1 MIRATTTPVSMRPD
15 AGDSML
21 AIGLMSGTSLDG
33 IDAALI
39 ETDGAEHIRPIA
51 FRSDPYSAPARAQLR
66 EAAALALSFERPRA
80 SPPILAAEEMLTNRH
95 VLAVRQLL
103 AAVALTPADISVIG
117 FHGQTIAHRPDR
129 GWTWQIGDG
138 AAMARALGITVVD
151 DLRSA
156 DVAAGGQGAPLL
168 PVYHR
173 ALTTGM
179 DLPVA
184 VLNLGGVANITW
196 LGRADED
203 LIAFDTGPANG
214 LIDDW
219 MLAETG
225 SPYDA
230 GGAFAAR
237 GTVDRSVLG
246 GMLDNRWFDLPPPKS
261 LDRADFTIEAAR
273 GLAAAD
279 GAATLT
285 AFTAETVA
293 LALRHLPEPPGRLI
307 VAGGGRHNPTLMRMI
322 TAAARITAEPIEA
335 LGWNGDATEAE
346 GFAYMAVRAL
356 RGAPISFPGTTGVPR
371 PMTGGVIHR
380 PSPASGRP
388 PGEAMTG
395 R

>member
-1 MIRATTTPVSMRPD
+1 MTRTMT
-15 AGDSML
+15 SML
-21 AIGLMSGTSLDG
+21 AVGLMSGTSLDG

-39 ETDGAEHIRPIA
+39 ETDGAGHIRPIA
-51 FRSDPYSAPARAQLR
+51 FHSEPYSAKARDQLR
-66 EAAALALSFERPRA
+66 EASALALSFEKPRDHA
-80 SPPILAAEEMLTNRH
+80 KIAAAETMLTDRH
-95 VLAVRQLL
+95 VAAVRRLL
-103 AAVALTPADISVIG
+103 ADAKMTPDVIG

-138 AAMARALGITVVD
+138 AAMARALGIAVVN

-173 ALTTGM
+173 ALTAGM
-179 DLPVA
+179 DAPVA

-196 LGRADED
+196 LGAGEHD

-230 GGAFAAR
+230 HGAFAAR
-237 GTVDRSVLG
+237 GTVDAGVLG
-246 GMLDNRWFDLPPPKS
+246 AMLDNIWFDAPPPKS
-261 LDRADFTIEAAR
+261 LDRADFTIQPAR
-273 GLAAAD
+273 GLSAAD

-293 LALRHLPEPPGRLI
+293 LALRHLPDRPRRLI
-307 VAGGGRHNPTLMRMI
+307 VAGGGRHNPTLMWMI
-322 TAAARITAEPIEA
+322 AEATGLAAEPIEA

-356 RGAPISFPGTTGVPR
+356 KGEPISFPGTTGVKLPL
-371 PMTGGVIHR
+371 TGGVVNH
-380 PSPASGRP
+380 P
-388 PGEAMTG
+388 
-395 R
+395 

>member
-1 MIRATTTPVSMRPD
+1 MTKMIAV
-15 AGDSML
+15 
-21 AIGLMSGTSLDG
+21 GLMSGTSLDG

-39 ETDGAEHIRPIA
+39 ETDGAGHIRPIA
-51 FRSDPYSAPARAQLR
+51 FRSDPYSAQARDQLR
-66 EAAALALSFERPRA
+66 EASALALSFEKPRP
-80 SPPILAAEEMLTNRH
+80 SPPILAAEEMLTRRH
-95 VLAVRQLL
+95 VLAVRALL
-103 AAVALTPADISVIG
+103 AGAGVEPGEVDVIG

-138 AAMARALGITVVD
+138 AAMAKALGIRVVN

-173 ALTTGM
+173 ALTAGM
-179 DLPVA
+179 DAPVT
-184 VLNLGGVANITW
+184 VLNLGGVGNISW
-196 LGRADED
+196 LGAGEADV
-203 LIAFDTGPANG
+203 IAFDTGPANG

-219 MLAETG
+219 MLTETG

-237 GTVDRSVLG
+237 GTVDRTVLDT
-246 GMLDNRWFDLPPPKS
+246 MLDNDWFDLAPPKS
-261 LDRADFTIEAAR
+261 LDRADFTVQPVR

-293 LALRHLPEPPGRLI
+293 LALRHLPAAPKRLI
-307 VAGGGRHNPTLMRMI
+307 VAGGGRHNPTLMAMI
-322 TAAARITAEPIEA
+322 SAATKIAAEPIET

-356 RGAPISFPGTTGVPR
+356 KGEPISFPGTTGVSC
-371 PMTGGVIHR
+371 PMTGGVTHH
-380 PSPASGRP
+380 P
-388 PGEAMTG
+388 
-395 R
+395 

>member
-1 MIRATTTPVSMRPD
+1 MPI
-15 AGDSML
+15 ML

-39 ETDGAEHIRPIA
+39 ETDGAGHIRPIA
-51 FRSDPYSAPARAQLR
+51 FRSDPYSAQAREQLR
-66 EAAALALSFERPRA
+66 EAAVLALSFEKPRA
-80 SPPILAAEEMLTNRH
+80 SPKIVEAERMLTNRH
-95 VLAVRQLL
+95 ILAVRQLL
-103 AAVALTPADISVIG
+103 AAANLNRTDIDVIG
-117 FHGQTIAHRPDR
+117 FHGQTLAHRPDR

-138 AAMARALGITVVD
+138 AAMAKALGIRVVN

-156 DVAAGGQGAPLL
+156 DVTAGGQGAPLL

-173 ALTTGM
+173 ALTAGM
-179 DLPVA
+179 ARPVA

-196 LGRADED
+196 LGSGDDD

-230 GGAFAAR
+230 NGAFAAR
-237 GTVDRSVLG
+237 GAIDRQVLA
-246 GMLDNRWFDLPPPKS
+246 GMLDNRWFDAPPPKS
-261 LDRADFTIEAAR
+261 LDRADFTIDAVK
-273 GLAAAD
+273 GLSAAD

-293 LALRHLPEPPGRLI
+293 LALRHLPVFPTRLI
-307 VAGGGRHNPTLMRMI
+307 VAGGGRHNPTLMNMI
-322 TAAARITAEPIEA
+322 AAATQISAEPIEA

-346 GFAYMAVRAL
+346 GFAYMAVRSL
-356 RGAPISFPGTTGVPR
+356 RAEPISFPGTTGVPQ
-371 PMTGGVIHR
+371 PMTGGVVHD
-380 PSPASGRP
+380 P
-388 PGEAMTG
+388 
-395 R
+395 